1 MLAVAAFAAPDT
13 RREQDFTAWR
23 DEFRG
28 YARRRGI
35 SETTL
40 ERTID
45 TLTVP
50 SQMVIQRDRTQP
62 EFNLSLAQYMSMM
75 VNEARVQKGR
85 QMYRENR
92 VLLERIRN
100 EYGVP
105 PQYILAFWALES
117 NFGTRQ
123 GTFPVVPSIATLAF
137 DGRRGAFFRE
147 ELISALWLIDRGHIP
162 HDVKGS
168 WAGAMGNFQ
177 FIPSSYRRYAVDFNN
192 DGRRDLFNS
201 KEDSFASAANFL
213 KRKGWQEKQRWG
225 REVKVQ
231 NPRRLNN
238 VNLRTA
244 RTVTEWKRLGI
255 TAADGKPLPDSQIS
269 ARLLLPEGIN
279 GVAFLV
285 YPNFDVIM
293 RWNRSTLYALAVG
306 HLADRIAWGGQLMH
320 VRGVQFLQ
328 PPELEQLQE
337 LLKKRGFYEGEI
349 DGKKG
354 PLTIAAVVNYQQ
366 QNNIPVDGFASK
378 QLLNRL
384 RREEIEELQ
393 NENSNSNPSGP

>member
-1 MLAVAAFAAPDT
+1 M
-13 RREQDFTAWR
+13 
-23 DEFRG
+23 
-28 YARRRGI
+28 
-35 SETTL
+35 
-40 ERTID
+40 
-45 TLTVP
+45 
-50 SQMVIQRDRTQP
+50 
-62 EFNLSLAQYMSMM
+62 
-75 VNEARVQKGR
+75 
-85 QMYRENR
+85 
-92 VLLERIRN
+92 
-100 EYGVP
+100 
-105 PQYILAFWALES
+105 
-117 NFGTRQ
+117 
-123 GTFPVVPSIATLAF
+123 
-137 DGRRGAFFRE
+137 
-147 ELISALWLIDRGHIP
+147 
-162 HDVKGS
+162 
-168 WAGAMGNFQ
+168 
-177 FIPSSYRRYAVDFNN
+177 DFNN